1 MAKPEPPSYY
11 VTADWSRFV
20 PEGDAEARFGVAPV
34 DVDRLG
40 LREALDAF
48 LAPAPPP
55 PEPAT
60 KQAERPADKAM
71 KRPAD
76 K

>member
-1 MAKPEPPSYY
+1 VALFI
-11 VTADWSRFV
+11 TADRKRFV
-20 PEGDAEARFGVAPV
+20 PEGDPDAAFGVAPV

-48 LAPAPPP
+48 LAPE
-55 PEPAT
+55 PEPP
-60 KQAERPADKAM
+60 KQANRPADKM
-71 KRPAD
+71 VRVHSD

>member
-1 MAKPEPPSYY
+1 VPLYI
-11 VTADWSRFV
+11 TADRKRFV
-20 PEGDAEARFGVAPV
+20 PEGDPDAAFGVAPV

-48 LAPAPPP
+48 LNPPVQ
-55 PEPAT
+55 PEPEAP
-60 KQAERPADKAM
+60 KQAKQHADKAV
-71 KRPAD
+71 RVHQD